1 MTKKIQSRTYR
12 KIYEDYYGVKIPK
25 NMHIHHIDGDRTN
38 NNPLNLKLVT
48 PDEHFSLHLEKGDP
62 ICLHGKFIQ
71 GASNAGKIGGKSKSE
86 KKRKACSQN
95 MKKNR
100 RPDLGAKASVEARR
114 QNGTFFFSKEYQ
126 ENLQNRLKQNEIG
139 PYSKAHKL
147 KVSKLGK
154 EKAKRPTFN
163 GKTWESS
170 YEAAIETNIPASTIR
185 YRSRNQ
191 IMGWTYE
198 K

>member
-1 MTKKIQSRTYR
+1 MT
-12 KIYEDYYGVKIPK
+12 
-25 NMHIHHIDGDRTN
+25 
-38 NNPLNLKLVT
+38 LNELILKLQEHQALCGEYECSVSIDTADAFNVTRLDDVVINKYEATDT
-48 PDEHFSLHLEKGDP
+48 PDGYVYE
-62 ICLHGKFIQ
+62 ICLHGEFIQ
-71 GASNAGKIGGKSKSE
+71 GASKAGKIGGKSKSE
-86 KKRKACSQN
+86 KKRKACSRN

-114 QNGTFFFSKEYQ
+114 KNGTFFFSKEYQ

-139 PYSKAHKL
+139 PYSRAHKL

-185 YRSRNQ
+185 YRSRNK